1 MPARQL
7 SKYLLH
13 KQLQK
18 EKKNNNWEYRN
29 RALGNYLFVKQSFL
43 HNQVL

>member
-7 SKYLLH
+7 SKYLHH

-18 EKKNNNWEYRN
+18 EKKTRTENIEIE
-29 RALGNYLFVKQSFL
+29 L
-43 HNQVL
+43 